1 MCRKPKLFQIF
12 SITIV
17 RRCLGPLII
26 LCLLFACN
34 LSNNSLNQ
42 TKKDLEKTS
51 DKSSVKVALL
61 LPLESNSEK
70 TNILA
75 QQLANAAHLAVKD
88 LKTVNIKLSIFPT
101 AGIDA
106 KAVNAAK
113 TALELGNEIIVG
125 PLFSEETLAIKNNLK
140 NKNVKIISLSN
151 NPALAGNNVFV
162 FGDTFDSISNHLVKF
177 SIENGLKR
185 IAIIA
190 PSGAK
195 GSAGIYSVEQAIK
208 RSDAIVTMVSRYQ
221 LDLKNINRV
230 APSIFENLIET
241 STEVVIF
248 TDTPTRGLG
257 FIAEQLSRLFEENRK
272 KAPKFMGLTRWDLA
286 QQMLFEESLR
296 GGWFVIPS
304 HNLNNTFSNRYAK
317 AFGVNSVS
325 LSIMSY
331 DAIKLIHHLIETSR
345 HKEIVNAFHKKRLT
359 DPKGFLGINGG
370 FRFNDKGIVQ
380 RPLTVAEVASGRF
393 KIIDRD
399 SSSLIQKSRDK

>member
-1 MCRKPKLFQIF
+1 M
-12 SITIV
+12 
-17 RRCLGPLII
+17 
-26 LCLLFACN
+26 
-34 LSNNSLNQ
+34 
-42 TKKDLEKTS
+42 
-51 DKSSVKVALL
+51 KVALL

-208 RSDAIVTMVSRYQ
+208 RSDAIITMVSRYQ

-359 DPKGFLGINGG
+359 DPKGFLGINGR